1 VNSEKCLYFVFNSKI
16 YREVNFK
23 GEELDFC
30 DCDCKVDAI
39 FGFRKEGIHLSKQIL
54 KSGTTIGALVRAAE
68 FG

>member
-30 DCDCKVDAI
+30 DCDCKIDAI
-39 FGFRKEGIHLSKQIL
+39 FGFSKEGICFKQTNSKN
-54 KSGTTIGALVRAAE
+54 GTTIGALVREAE